1 MNTRQSTNSSQ
12 KTGLWALLTGGLA
25 ALLAS
30 ACCLGPLLLISL
42 GISGAWIGHLTQL
55 GPLQPVFL
63 GAAVLA
69 LAMAWRRIWRP
80 AQVCEPGQ
88 FCALP
93 PVKRA
98 YQWLFGL
105 AVALIAVALVFPFI
119 AHWFY

>member
-1 MNTRQSTNSSQ
+1 MNTQQPSDPIQ

-42 GISGAWIGHLTQL
+42 GISGAWIGHLSQL

-69 LAMAWRRIWRP
+69 LVLAWRRIWRSTR
-80 AQVCEPGQ
+80 ACEPGQ
-88 FCALP
+88 LCVLP
-93 PVKRA
+93 PVRRA
-98 YQWLFGL
+98 YQWLFGA
-105 AVALIAVALVFPFI
+105 AVALIAATLVLPFI

>member
-1 MNTRQSTNSSQ
+1 MNTKPSNDAIQ

-30 ACCLGPLLLISL
+30 ACWLGPLLLISL
-42 GISGAWIGHLTQL
+42 GISGAWIGHLSQL

-63 GAAVLA
+63 GAAVVALA
-69 LAMAWRRIWRP
+69 LAWRRIWRP
-80 AQVCEPGQ
+80 ASVCEPGQ
-88 FCALP
+88 LCALP
-93 PVKRA
+93 PVQRA
-98 YQWLFGL
+98 YQWLFAA